1 MEKSTIKTIL
11 TVLAVLLFVAGIAFV
26 VYKYFFAD
34 KDEEFLDDIDDAFLD
49 IDEEVDDD
57 DPFDDMVLED

>member
-49 IDEEVDDD
+49 IDEEEDDD